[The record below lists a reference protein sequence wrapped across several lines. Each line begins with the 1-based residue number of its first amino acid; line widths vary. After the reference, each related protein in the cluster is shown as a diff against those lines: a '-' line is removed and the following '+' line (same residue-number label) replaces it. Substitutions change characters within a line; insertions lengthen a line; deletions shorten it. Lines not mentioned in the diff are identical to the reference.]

1 MKTSKLHIVL
11 DTNVLIVSL
20 ASHLKYHWVFERLLA
35 GDYDLFVTNEI
46 LAEYQEQV
54 ARRYGLSYTEAR
66 LDFLLLLPNVTQVT
80 PFYRWL
86 LIRDDPDDN
95 KFVDCAVAANADYI
109 VTNDKHFRM
118 LRDIDFPPV
127 RAITLD
133 EFEALLNANSK

>member
-1 MKTSKLHIVL
+1 MKTNKLRIVL

-20 ASHLKYHWVFERLLA
+20 ASHLKYHWVFERLVA
-35 GDYDLFVTNEI
+35 GQYDLFVTNEM

-54 ARRYGLSYTEAR
+54 AKRYGLSYTEAR
-66 LDFLLLLPNVTQVT
+66 LDFLLLLPNVTLVT

-95 KFVDCAVAANADYI
+95 KFVDGAVAANADYI
-109 VTNDKHFRM
+109 VTNDKHFRV

-127 RAITLD
+127 RAITLQ
-133 EFEALLNANSK
+133 EFEVLLNPA

>member
-1 MKTSKLHIVL
+1 MKTNKLRIVL

-20 ASHLKYHWVFERLLA
+20 ASNLKYHWVFERLVA

-86 LIRDDPDDN
+86 LIRDDPDDD
-95 KFVDCAVAANADYI
+95 KIVDCAVAANADYI
-109 VTNDKHFRM
+109 VTNDKHFRV

-127 RAITLD
+127 RAITID
-133 EFEALLNANSK
+133 EFETLLNAA

>member
-1 MKTSKLHIVL
+1 MKINKLRIVL

-20 ASHLKYHWVFERLLA
+20 ASRLKYHWVFERLVA
-35 GDYDLFVTNEI
+35 GDYDLFVSNEI

-54 ARRYGLSYTEAR
+54 ARRYGLRYTEAR

-80 PFYRWL
+80 PFYRWR

-95 KFVDCAVAANADYI
+95 KMVDCAVAANADYI
-109 VTNDKHFRM
+109 VTNDKHFRV
-118 LRDIDFPPV
+118 LQDIDFPPV

-133 EFEALLNANSK
+133 EFETLLNAA